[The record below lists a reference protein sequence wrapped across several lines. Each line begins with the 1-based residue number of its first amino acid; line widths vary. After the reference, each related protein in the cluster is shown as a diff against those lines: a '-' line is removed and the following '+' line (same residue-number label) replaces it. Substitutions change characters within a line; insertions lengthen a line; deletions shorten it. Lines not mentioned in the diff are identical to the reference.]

1 MLGIRIAQELSRKSA
16 ASLIPKQW
24 RGKWPKP
31 PLRTSA
37 TSWRIEKNV
46 GRSNKHPNDS
56 DRHACVAVADLA
68 ASWCGTPQL
77 TVAVSVLRGFVT
89 GGRTRKDC
97 ERELLAITGKMFGP
111 YGFIPETQRALPA
124 ANALKNARDA
134 FILAFKACCEFPPE
148 SLSAKEWAK
157 HERAILG
164 HVENTG
170 GLVGLAN
177 AIDTARTT
185 WDGASSSALA
195 VRGTMPTLHSTDHA
209 RLILRGQLV
218 ERMRLRRK
226 LSPEALIVAIKEA
239 GGEFS
244 VGQLKRV
251 ENGTAA
257 PATARNDVLTRALG
271 CEPSWADDVETQ
283 AYALAEKFAGLV
295 AHVRGDRWF
304 ADVAARD
311 GNDVASAI
319 TLCALVST
327 LRNS

>member
-1 MLGIRIAQELSRKSA
+1 
-16 ASLIPKQW
+16 
-24 RGKWPKP
+24 
-31 PLRTSA
+31 
-37 TSWRIEKNV
+37 V
-46 GRSNKHPNDS
+46 
-56 DRHACVAVADLA
+56 
-68 ASWCGTPQL
+68 
-77 TVAVSVLRGFVT
+77 
-89 GGRTRKDC
+89 
-97 ERELLAITGKMFGP
+97 
-111 YGFIPETQRALPA
+111 
-124 ANALKNARDA
+124 
-134 FILAFKACCEFPPE
+134 PPE
-148 SLSAKEWAK
+148 SLNAKEWAK
-157 HERAILG
+157 IERAILG

-170 GLVGLAN
+170 TLVGLAN
-177 AIDTARTT
+177 AIDTARST
-185 WDGASSSALA
+185 WDGASSSALV
-195 VRGTMPTLHSTDHA
+195 VRGSMPTPHSTEHA

-226 LSPEALIVAIKEA
+226 LSPEALIVTIKEA
-239 GGEFS
+239 GGDFS

-257 PATARNDVLTRALG
+257 PATARNDALTRALG

-311 GNDVASAI
+311 GDDVASAI